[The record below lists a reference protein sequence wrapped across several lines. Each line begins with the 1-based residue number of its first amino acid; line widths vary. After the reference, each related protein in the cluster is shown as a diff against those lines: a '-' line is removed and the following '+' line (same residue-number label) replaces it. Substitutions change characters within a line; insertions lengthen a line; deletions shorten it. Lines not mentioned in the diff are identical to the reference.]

1 MKAQMSIF
9 APTAED
15 AKKEVVSI
23 AQECGSITPK
33 ILDAIPEGKGHYWLV
48 TYSADP
54 STVRSME
61 AWVS

>member
-9 APTAED
+9 APSAEA
-15 AKKEVVSI
+15 AKKEVATI
-23 AQECGSITPK
+23 AQECGSAPK

-48 TYSADP
+48 TYTASP
-54 STVRSME
+54 ETVHSME